1 MLGLCC
7 YTGFSLVVAIGD
19 YYLIAVHGL
28 FIAVV
33 SLVKHRLQ
41 GLGAVGIAT
50 PGL

>member
-1 MLGLCC
+1 M
-7 YTGFSLVVAIGD
+7 GFSLVAAIGD
-19 YYLIAVHGL
+19 YSLIAVHGL

-33 SLVKHRLQ
+33 SLVVKHRLQ